1 MVKQAGSSQPKRT
14 MARSSRATSASKSP
28 PKVNGHSSET
38 SKKRPR
44 EGAQE
49 TKAKRQRILKE
60 RINKLEENNK
70 FAKAGLVLS
79 LGTGDTGQ
87 LGLGE
92 DILERSKPALV
103 KGIEGQIVA
112 IAAGGM
118 HTICLTKD
126 GEVWSFGCN
135 DEGALGRSI
144 EDDEEGFTPGK
155 ISLPAGTS
163 IVQITA
169 GDSHSAALDSKG
181 KVYYWGTFRDGSGA
195 IGLTHD
201 GNIQKLPVPLGHHL
215 IVKKIASGVD
225 HIALLTESGELHT
238 LGNAEQGQL
247 GRVGAR
253 YASRGGQNRKGL
265 DMLLKPEKVVPKNQ
279 RTVFTNVWAGSYD
292 TIALTTENE
301 ILACGLNNYNQ
312 LGIKKGNLFHTLV
325 KSSGFTE
332 ALAGKSWKNIAFGQ
346 HHALGLDEMGR
357 VHAIGRVEYGRLG
370 LGDKETEGGKND
382 AIIPTLI
389 PKLADKKCVDVSC
402 GTAVSFAVTED
413 GECYSWGMVTNGQL
427 GQSQDDDDAWEPQ
440 RMVGKQLE
448 NRKVVAV
455 AGGGQHTLLIAKE
468 DSPKKNLS
476 NGKQDVDQVV
486 PDLEQTS

>member
-1 MVKQAGSSQPKRT
+1 MYNSFEK
-14 MARSSRATSASKSP
+14 
-28 PKVNGHSSET
+28 
-38 SKKRPR
+38 
-44 EGAQE
+44 
-49 TKAKRQRILKE
+49 I
-60 RINKLEENNK
+60 
-70 FAKAGLVLS
+70 F
-79 LGTGDTGQ
+79 
-87 LGLGE
+87 
-92 DILERSKPALV
+92 
-103 KGIEGQIVA
+103 
-112 IAAGGM
+112 IA
-118 HTICLTKD
+118 CF
-126 GEVWSFGCN
+126 V
-135 DEGALGRSI
+135 
-144 EDDEEGFTPGK
+144 
-155 ISLPAGTS
+155 
-163 IVQITA
+163 
-169 GDSHSAALDSKG
+169 
-181 KVYYWGTFRDGSGA
+181 
-195 IGLTHD
+195 
-201 GNIQKLPVPLGHHL
+201 
-215 IVKKIASGVD
+215 GVD

-253 YASRGGQNRKGL
+253 FASRGGQNRKGL

-279 RTVFTNVWAGSYD
+279 RTVFTDVWAGSYD

-427 GQSQDDDDAWEPQ
+427 GQSQDDEDSWEPQ
-440 RMVGKQLE
+440 KMVGKQLE

-476 NGKQDVDQVV
+476 NGK
-486 PDLEQTS
+486 

>member
-1 MVKQAGSSQPKRT
+1 M
-14 MARSSRATSASKSP
+14 
-28 PKVNGHSSET
+28 
-38 SKKRPR
+38 
-44 EGAQE
+44 
-49 TKAKRQRILKE
+49 
-60 RINKLEENNK
+60 
-70 FAKAGLVLS
+70 
-79 LGTGDTGQ
+79 
-87 LGLGE
+87 
-92 DILERSKPALV
+92 
-103 KGIEGQIVA
+103 
-112 IAAGGM
+112 
-118 HTICLTKD
+118 LTD
-126 GEVWSFGCN
+126 
-135 DEGALGRSI
+135 
-144 EDDEEGFTPGK
+144 
-155 ISLPAGTS
+155 
-163 IVQITA
+163 
-169 GDSHSAALDSKG
+169 
-181 KVYYWGTFRDGSGA
+181 
-195 IGLTHD
+195 
-201 GNIQKLPVPLGHHL
+201 
-215 IVKKIASGVD
+215 
-225 HIALLTESGELHT
+225 SGELHT

-253 YASRGGQNRKGL
+253 FASRGGQNRKGL
-265 DMLLKPEKVVPKNQ
+265 DMLLKPAKVVPKKQ
-279 RTVFTNVWAGSYD
+279 TTVFTDVWAGSYD

-325 KSSGFTE
+325 KSNGFTE

-382 AIIPTLI
+382 AIIPTLV
-389 PKLADKKCVDVSC
+389 PKLADIKCVDVSC

-427 GQSQDDDDAWEPQ
+427 GQSQDDEDSWEPQ

-476 NGKQDVDQVV
+476 NGK
-486 PDLEQTS
+486 